1 MLRLLVICIAAQALA
16 TPLFVS
22 AHESQ
27 QKNGVVVF
35 FHANPMHMPVAN
47 KPAGIRILITKKE
60 GAFKVEECTC
70 TAKILRKDKE
80 LSTHPLFTDTKP
92 STLIPYKF
100 TEGGIYSVVVSGTP
114 KSKEASFEEFAM
126 TFDVRVESEMTFLE
140 TVYSRI
146 TYVISGE
153 FLSSW

>member
-1 MLRLLVICIAAQALA
+1 MLRLLGIFIAAQALV

-35 FHANPMHMPVAN
+35 FHTNPMHMPVAN

-60 GAFKVEECTC
+60 GVFKVEECTC
-70 TAKILRKDKE
+70 TAKVLHKDEE
-80 LSTHPLFTDTKP
+80 LSTHTLFADAKP

-100 TEGGIYSVVVSGTP
+100 AKSGIYSVLVSGTP
-114 KSKEASFEEFAM
+114 KSEEASFEEFTM

-140 TVYSRI
+140 TVRSRI
-146 TYVISGE
+146 MYVISGE